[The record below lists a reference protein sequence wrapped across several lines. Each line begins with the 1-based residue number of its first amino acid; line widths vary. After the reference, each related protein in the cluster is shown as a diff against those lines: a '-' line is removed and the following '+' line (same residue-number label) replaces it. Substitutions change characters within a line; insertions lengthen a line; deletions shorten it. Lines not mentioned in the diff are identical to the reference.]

1 MMSARPLGSNFRSRC
16 LTSSRILPLLFFMTS
31 HVSAKI
37 TARSTLSRFFGSR
50 PVTSFERRMGP
61 RNRYFR
67 RFSSAE
73 NAGNSRKYKFAPSTT
88 ILSSPRHSIGLFRGK
103 RLVHAKGFGAAD
115 DDQDEHSRNV
125 RTMTTGELR
134 AEIESFGLGS
144 EDCED
149 RLDLERKLKAVRR
162 GTYKE
167 GKIKTAEDAG
177 GYLKSQRTSSSGPA
191 IEDIS
196 GISSQENKAAAFDQA
211 LQQTSVQ
218 SQQAQAESFD
228 AAIQDRLDYIL
239 FLFYVRYPCE
249 HEIKIVGA
257 KASEIGDP

>member
-1 MMSARPLGSNFRSRC
+1 MNDQNAKSHSSAAGQL
-16 LTSSRILPLLFFMTS
+16 LPLNAEWDL
-31 HVSAKI
+31 VI
-37 TARSTLSRFFGSR
+37 DIFGDS
-50 PVTSFERRMGP
+50 
-61 RNRYFR
+61 
-67 RFSSAE
+67 
-73 NAGNSRKYKFAPSTT
+73 
-88 ILSSPRHSIGLFRGK
+88 LLQ
-103 RLVHAKGFGAAD
+103 GFGAAD

-228 AAIQDRLDYIL
+228 AAIQDRLDSVTSISSMAKKGQKVFDL
-239 FLFYVRYPCE
+239 LEYPCE

-257 KASEIGDP
+257 KASEIEMRVRSIVGDTTGTDPEVLKTSSREKGKWISISVMAPVSSSEMLYDIYARLNSEERFRYVM